1 MRQAGLLN
9 TSRLVASTGMGTG
22 GGGRKRARI
31 ARDTALAP
39 PRGGDGG
46 GGQLFVV
53 DRTKATKEV
62 LAGQNAKDARAEK
75 RRMRRGIVKIRKSE
89 YAAVAE
95 GDGGKR
101 SQAGAIAGKKKKKF
115 AFAGVDLGLLENRK
129 FVGPAERARKNIL
142 EAEKMKV
149 SRDVWSGELAV
160 EVDAS
165 KSKERKNIECQF
177 VRPVRATAAL
187 LRPDDGES
195 VNPMLEAHQD
205 ALGEAVGMEISRVDK
220 LKWEQRAIRFDPK
233 ILLEKPLHVASDD
246 DDVDSSEE
254 ATVPEANRVTDA
266 ETEVIVHKLDRP
278 RRTRRDKNRA
288 NRRRTQEALRVR
300 KATHAKIS
308 EQIDQL
314 DKLSAEADAEAL
326 KLQGADAKA
335 AQAVEQAALAADGK
349 DAAAARPTHKA
360 LGGVRVPTEK
370 DLNAVPLSDDL
381 SSNLRSVG
389 MPVSNPVVR
398 DRFLA
403 YQRRGFIEPPAV
415 TLKEK
420 KQAKKDK
427 IREEQRDRMI
437 RKGRGSRSNMT
448 YWRKPRKR

>member
-1 MRQAGLLN
+1 
-9 TSRLVASTGMGTG
+9 MGTG
-22 GGGRKRARI
+22 GGGRKRARV

-39 PRGGDGG
+39 PRGEDGSG
-46 GGQLFVV
+46 RQLFVV

-62 LAGQNAKDARAEK
+62 IAGQNAKDARAEK
-75 RRMRRGIVKIRKSE
+75 RRMRRGIVKVRKSE

-115 AFAGVDLGLLENRK
+115 AVAGVDMELLENRK
-129 FVGPAERARKNIL
+129 FVGPVERAQKNSE
-142 EAEKMKV
+142 EAEKMKL
-149 SRDVWSGELAV
+149 SEDVWKSELAV

-165 KSKERKNIECQF
+165 KSKERKNIESQL
-177 VRPVRATAAL
+177 VRPVRATAAV

-205 ALGEAVGMEISRVDK
+205 ALGEAVGTEIARVDK

-233 ILLEKPLHVASDD
+233 ILLEKPLHVANDD
-246 DDVDSSEE
+246 DDIDSSDE
-254 ATVPEANRVTDA
+254 AATTGRANDDA
-266 ETEVIVHKLDRP
+266 ETEVVIHKLGQP

-288 NRRRTQEALRVR
+288 NRRRTHEALRVR
-300 KATHAKIS
+300 KATHAKIA
-308 EQIDQL
+308 EQIGDL
-314 DKLSAEADAEAL
+314 EKLTAEADAEAR
-326 KLQGADAKA
+326 KLQGAEAEEAQAIEKA
-335 AQAVEQAALAADGK
+335 ALEADGM

-370 DLNAVPLSDDL
+370 DVNAVPLSDDL

-403 YQRRGFIEPPAV
+403 YQRRGFIEPPMV
-415 TLKEK
+415 ILKEK